1 MDIQIIENTIDELEH
16 SDISMNNA
24 IELASLYIIR
34 NNNLTGI
41 NKEETGGIRGEIED
55 ILPAYIEYRQV
66 KTQYQLIDTLTM
78 LKHRGF
84 LPSLLSY
91 DSLIRNGLANSPLDS
106 FSQVK
111 FCLPFLIMLYAPFTS
126 VFNNVPFLDWYKPLF
141 TLLPLNPF
149 V

>member
-55 ILPAYIEYRQV
+55 ILPAYTEYRQV
-66 KTQYQLIDTLTM
+66 KTQYQLNNLPDFVVVKTL
-78 LKHRGF
+78 K
-84 LPSLLSY
+84 LLCQEIEEVIN
-91 DSLIRNGLANSPLDS
+91 L
-106 FSQVK
+106 
-111 FCLPFLIMLYAPFTS
+111 LYSNTDMNKERRCIKQMIS
-126 VFNNVPFLDWYKPLF
+126 NLYSRYSK
-141 TLLPLNPF
+141 
-149 V
+149 

>member
-55 ILPAYIEYRQV
+55 ILPAYTEYRQV
-66 KTQYQLIDTLTM
+66 KTQYQLNNLPDFVVVKTL
-78 LKHRGF
+78 K
-84 LPSLLSY
+84 LLCQEIE
-91 DSLIRNGLANSPLDS
+91 DVINL
-106 FSQVK
+106 
-111 FCLPFLIMLYAPFTS
+111 LYSNTDMNKERRCIKQMIS
-126 VFNNVPFLDWYKPLF
+126 NLYSRYSK
-141 TLLPLNPF
+141 
-149 V
+149 